1 MEDYIIYNRS
11 KNGTNLWDDLIDFD
25 FYLAS
30 KISSKELLTQMIG
43 RSSISV
49 LSFTRFGDSCCTL
62 DGNLTLGKSK

>member
-1 MEDYIIYNRS
+1 MLLVTKI
-11 KNGTNLWDDLIDFD
+11 LWEIIDFD

-30 KISSKELLTQMIG
+30 KISSKNLLTQMIG

-62 DGNLTLGKSK
+62 DGKLTLEKSK